1 MTTPQLPYP
10 YKTIRLDAPTTTYH
24 LMFKYLRGAIKP
36 GTEGYDPTYLHGD
49 WVLTQGGAMESL
61 LYPNT
66 VLHPSD
72 GHKIAAAAYVWDD
85 ASTDGSYWVGI
96 VTLSHHGV
104 PTELVRRRVM
114 TRAIASLPAVDRAYF
129 HLCLSMME
137 GRDVTPIIR
146 DALVKRV
153 HPDRPLFVEHV
164 HKQLVKG
171 YLRKQLAEVDNLT
184 VQLVLKSLGCTSY
197 A

>member
-10 YKTIRLDAPTTTYH
+10 YKAIRLEAPTATYH
-24 LMFKYLRGAIKP
+24 LMFKYLRGSIKP
-36 GTEGYDPTYLHGD
+36 GTEGYDPTYLYDDQVMTLGQ
-49 WVLTQGGAMESL
+49 VMELL
-61 LYPNT
+61 LYPKT
-66 VLHPSD
+66 MLSPTK

-85 ASTDGSYWVGI
+85 SKDDGSYWLGI

-153 HPDRPLFVEHV
+153 HPDRQIFVEHV
-164 HKQLVKG
+164 HKQLG
-171 YLRKQLAEVDNLT
+171 EVDGLT
-184 VQLVLKSLGCTSY
+184 VQSVLKSLGMD
-197 A
+197 